1 VRQRRPDL
9 APFVALIVALVFLA
23 TACHAP
29 VTIVT
34 PQGKVAYTANEVLK
48 RVQELQ
54 NTVIA
59 VGDIPNSGIPAS
71 AIRVIVAFT
80 VRAAKV
86 LDAAPAGSGSTVA
99 VAWADAKRQI
109 PLRYLAD
116 PRLQASVL
124 AVDMMLAIFLPP
136 GA

>member
-1 VRQRRPDL
+1 MRQRRPDL
-9 APFVALIVALVFLA
+9 APFVALIVAVIVLA

-54 NTVIA
+54 NTAIA
-59 VGDIPNSGIPAS
+59 LGDIPNSGIPTS
-71 AIRVIVAFT
+71 AIRVIVQFT
-80 VRAAKV
+80 VSAAMV
-86 LDAAPAGSGSTVA
+86 LGTTPAGWGSTVA
-99 VAWADAKRQI
+99 IAWADAKKQI